1 MKTRSQ
7 KLHLSA
13 PVGVELKQ
21 EFRDSHERRAYLRA
35 YLLGRRL
42 VENPALLARGRI
54 FLDRF
59 VKGDP
64 RQRRTYAMW
73 SEALALPVEKLV
85 IELLADDTRG
95 AALRETAPVFV
106 VVPADEIRTLEKSAA

>member
-1 MKTRSQ
+1 MTNRCL

-42 VENPALLARGRI
+42 VEDPALLARGRA

-73 SEALALPVEKLV
+73 SEALTLPVDNLV
-85 IELLADDTRG
+85 VALLADDTRG

-106 VVPADEIRTLEKSAA
+106 VIPADQIRIRFPPES